1 MSDDFKNKSHIVSH
15 ITSMTKLNPKEGDVC
30 FVNSS
35 RAVFIRRRD
44 MWVQVTEFDP
54 EVQKEMNEVFSRESM
69 KDICD

>member
-1 MSDDFKNKSHIVSH
+1 
-15 ITSMTKLNPKEGDVC
+15 MTKLNPKEGDVC